1 MNVRNQRR
9 YLVAALAACAMVSA
23 TSADAQTWPARPIRM
38 IVPFATGGGTDIQA
52 RLFSAKL
59 QPMLGTVIVDNRPGG
74 GGNIGAELVAKAP
87 PDGYTV
93 LFQSASLAVN
103 QTLYRKL
110 NYSAVRD
117 LAPVLLVSSTPLVLV
132 VHPSVPAK
140 SVKDL
145 VTLAKANPDKLN
157 YASTSSGTTSHL
169 SAELFKTMTGTRITH
184 IPYKGSGPAVTALMG
199 GEIDMLFSPMPPTVP
214 LVKAGRI
221 RALAVTTLKR
231 SPVMPDVPTM
241 NDTLKGFESDNWYG
255 MFFPAG
261 TPREIIN
268 RFHAEMSKVLKD
280 SDVRALMAKEGA
292 EPLGSS
298 PDEFGAYFK
307 KEVEKYAKV
316 IKAAGAQVD

>member
-1 MNVRNQRR
+1 MNARNQRR

-59 QPMLGTVIVDNRPGG
+59 QPTLGTVIVDNRPGG

-268 RFHAEMSKVLKD
+268 RFHAEMSKVFKD
-280 SDVRALMAKEGA
+280 ADVRALMAKEGA